1 MSERGG
7 YRCCFKAC
15 QSASSERRGI
25 KETLFRFPK
34 DIERSKLWVSACG
47 REELISKTA
56 IQLYNSYRVCK
67 LHFANNMF
75 LNYEK
80 TRLQP
85 HAISSCIVRNNDE
98 EASSSS
104 SNIETHC
111 INTLNIEN
119 TQEENTVLDR
129 NILNEKDQ
137 DVMRIDR
144 TIAKVSDVSE
154 SETQT
159 PLSLSSTTPRK
170 VHLYQQIRGYKR
182 KITNLELELQQTK
195 KAKKEDINT
204 LNMLLDKY
212 FPKQTSEFLKMQAR
226 LFQKKAKGRRYDST
240 SFKQHCLSIYFSSPK
255 VYRDLANKLFC
266 LPSCATLKRF
276 TQNCYICPGLQENV
290 FQTLKMKTD
299 VLSEINKYC
308 ILCIDEMS
316 LKAHL
321 FYNITTDK
329 VIGFEDIGCS

>member
-226 LFQKKAKGRRYDST
+226 LFQKKAKGL
-240 SFKQHCLSIYFSSPK
+240 H
-255 VYRDLANKLFC
+255 
-266 LPSCATLKRF
+266 
-276 TQNCYICPGLQENV
+276 NV
-290 FQTLKMKTD
+290 QQ
-299 VLSEINKYC
+299 
-308 ILCIDEMS
+308 
-316 LKAHL
+316 
-321 FYNITTDK
+321 
-329 VIGFEDIGCS
+329 